1 MSHDARRLYKWLLDL
16 GAISSEF
23 AISRRAFLRSVD
35 QVIGEDAEPFTRKRF
50 CSAWRSLRVAGLVH
64 VRRTAVWADR

>member
-1 MSHDARRLYKWLLDL
+1 MSKDARRLYKWLLDL
-16 GAISSEF
+16 GAISPDF

-35 QVIGEDAEPFTRKRF
+35 EVVSDDAEPLTRKRF